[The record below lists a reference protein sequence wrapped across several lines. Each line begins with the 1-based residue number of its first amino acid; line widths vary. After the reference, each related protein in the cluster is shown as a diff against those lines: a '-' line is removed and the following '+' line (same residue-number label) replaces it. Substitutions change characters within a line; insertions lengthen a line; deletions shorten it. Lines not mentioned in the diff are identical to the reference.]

1 MSDGI
6 DETNSKLIHN
16 HEDLRFQDAAQTI
29 FSKYQIMGMIKPF
42 DEAAAATTTTASSSA
57 HMARHRQ
64 ETIVSS
70 RACTIL

>member
-42 DEAAAATTTTASSSA
+42 DEAATTTTTASASA